1 MKGLELSRAF
11 YEECGKPMLESR
23 FPELLPYLA
32 IGFVGKG
39 SEHFGFDDEI
49 SQDHDYEPGFC
60 VWIPDE
66 SVIDERTAF
75 QLERAYAKLPK
86 EFQGVKRLR
95 MSPVGG
101 NRNGVKRTSEFY
113 SEVIGVPDG
122 VLSTE
127 AWLYIPDYALAEAVN
142 GEVFLDNY
150 GEFTR
155 IRENLMHMPEDA
167 RRKRLAGNLLVM
179 AQAGQY
185 NFLRCLKHDEPA
197 AAQLACNEFVTAA
210 MKTVFLLH
218 HKYMPFYKWS
228 FRALRQMENTAE
240 LAEKLSFLLFG
251 DLRDPQVAAM
261 KYDAIEEIS
270 ATVMDGLKKQGLTD
284 CCGPELEAYA
294 YCVNDKIADGNIR
307 NLHILAAV

>member
-11 YEECGKPMLESR
+11 YEEYGKPMLEAG

-32 IGFVGKG
+32 VGFVGKG
-39 SEHFGFDDEI
+39 SERFGFDDEI
-49 SQDHDYEPGFC
+49 SQDHDFEPGFC
-60 VWIPDE
+60 IWLPGED
-66 SVIDERTAF
+66 VIDERTAF

-113 SEVIGVPDG
+113 REVIGVPDG
-122 VLSTE
+122 VLSTQ
-127 AWLYIPDYALAEAVN
+127 AWLHIPDYALAEAVN

-155 IRENLMHMPEDA
+155 IRESLRNMPEDA

-185 NFLRCLKHDEPA
+185 NFSRCLRHQEPA
-197 AAQLACNEFVTAA
+197 AAQLACGEFVTAA
-210 MKTVFLLH
+210 MKTAFLLDH
-218 HKYMPFYKWS
+218 QYMPFYKWG
-228 FRALRQMENTAE
+228 FRALKQMENAE
-240 LAEKLSFLLFG
+240 EFAEKLSFVLFG
-251 DLRDPQVAAM
+251 DHRDPTVAMKKCEAMEEIAAM
-261 KYDAIEEIS
+261 VIER
-270 ATVMDGLKKQGLTD
+270 LQKQGLTD
-284 CCGPELEAYA
+284 RCCLDLEAHA
-294 YCVNDKIADGNIR
+294 CCVNDRISDGNIR
-307 NLHILAAV
+307 NLHILEAV

>member
-32 IGFVGKG
+32 VGFVGKG

-228 FRALRQMENTAE
+228 FRALKQMENTAE

-251 DLRDPQVAAM
+251 DLRDPQVAAK
-261 KYDAIEEIS
+261 KYDTIEEIS

-284 CCGPELEAYA
+284 CCGSELEAYA

>member
-11 YEECGKPMLESR
+11 YEEWGKPMLESR
-23 FPELLPYLA
+23 FPELLDYLA

-60 VWIPDE
+60 IWIPGED
-66 SVIDERTAF
+66 VLDERTAF

-86 EFQGVKRLR
+86 EYQGVKRLR

-185 NFLRCLKHDEPA
+185 NFLRCLKHEEPA

-210 MKTVFLLH
+210 MKTVFLLAH
-218 HKYMPFYKWS
+218 QYMPFYKWS
-228 FRALRQMENTAE
+228 FRALKQIENTAE
-240 LAEKLSFLLFG
+240 LAEKLSFLLLG
-251 DLRDPQVAAM
+251 DLRDPLVAAK
-261 KYDAIEEIS
+261 KYDTIEEIS
-270 ATVMDGLKKQGLTD
+270 AMVIDGLKKQGLTD
-284 CCGPELEAYA
+284 CCGMELEAYA